1 MVKFLFISFTL
12 PWLPAPPACHRKPGF
27 PVISGRSKN
36 DTPVRFSPRPCPGV
50 EIALT
55 RREIS
60 ASAALQRFHCRR
72 DDSIYR
78 PRKTGEGAVLAE
90 EHE

>member
-12 PWLPAPPACHRKPGF
+12 PCSTTPSEHQEKPGF
-27 PVISGRSKN
+27 PAISRRSKN
-36 DTPVRFSPRPCPGV
+36 DTPAPFSPCAVPCGK
-50 EIALT
+50 IAFM
-55 RREIS
+55 RREIF

-78 PRKTGEGAVLAE
+78 PRKAGEGAVLAE